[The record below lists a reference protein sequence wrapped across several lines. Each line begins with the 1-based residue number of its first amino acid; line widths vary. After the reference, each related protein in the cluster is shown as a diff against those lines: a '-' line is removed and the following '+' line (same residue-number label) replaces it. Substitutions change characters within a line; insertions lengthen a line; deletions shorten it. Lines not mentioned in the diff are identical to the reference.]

1 MSKLTV
7 DQMKIALDKGLGSV
21 FTKEDV
27 FWVLDNLETPKPGF
41 DALELNEDLLYSLAK
56 EIESTYNDRAKEINT
71 RDIEVNFSLDCYNTV
86 QVDDVDID
94 VALEV
99 IDIQDIVLE
108 GHRKWKDKLI
118 AAEEQQKIMNEVEKL
133 KV

>member
-1 MSKLTV
+1 MSKLTI

-56 EIESTYNDRAKEINT
+56 EIESTYNDKAKEINT